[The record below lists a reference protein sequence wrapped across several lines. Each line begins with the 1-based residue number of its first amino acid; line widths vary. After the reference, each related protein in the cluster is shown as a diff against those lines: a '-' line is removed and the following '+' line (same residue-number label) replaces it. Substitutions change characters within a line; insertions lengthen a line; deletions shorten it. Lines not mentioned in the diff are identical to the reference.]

1 MRLIRLAC
9 GTQRLEAVKWAEQEG
24 LQDCGRFLLCLLVCY
39 RTLARHLAFLAFA
52 ARMRLHVAA
61 FVISTYATALE
72 PAVRHASLPM
82 GSARRALGAITAAAA
97 LVQPSAAFSSPLD
110 DVLRAAATLDA
121 LSLSDRACAQKAL
134 SSAPFTDAS
143 LPTKG
148 GNVPPSEVPFIPG
161 LYYPKSL
168 FAANYERPLPTI
180 GNALRKNMDAAG
192 RELQFAKP
200 KATMDEDVFVKRAKT
215 EAALSMDYLDL
226 LRNEWLDAV
235 QQLESDLDAEGFDAK
250 AASNDLDAAR
260 RGAKKWLD
268 AARAPAA
275 PSLGALCA
283 TR

>member
-1 MRLIRLAC
+1 MLRAS
-9 GTQRLEAVKWAEQEG
+9 
-24 LQDCGRFLLCLLVCY
+24 
-39 RTLARHLAFLAFA
+39 
-52 ARMRLHVAA
+52 A
-61 FVISTYATALE
+61 FVVFTCAAALK
-72 PAVRHASLPM
+72 PAVRRGSALGSSLAASPA
-82 GSARRALGAITAAAA
+82 ARRALGAIVATAA

-110 DVLRAAATLDA
+110 DVLTAAATLDA

-200 KATMDEDVFVKRAKT
+200 KATMDDDVFVKRAKT

-250 AASNDLDAAR
+250 VASGDLDVAR
-260 RGAKKWLD
+260 RGAKKWLE

-275 PSLGALCA
+275 PAVGALCA

>member
-1 MRLIRLAC
+1 MRRAS
-9 GTQRLEAVKWAEQEG
+9 
-24 LQDCGRFLLCLLVCY
+24 
-39 RTLARHLAFLAFA
+39 
-52 ARMRLHVAA
+52 A
-61 FVISTYATALE
+61 FVVFTCAVALK
-72 PAVRHASLPM
+72 PAVRRGSASLG
-82 GSARRALGAITAAAA
+82 GSLAASPAQPAARAVRRALGAIVAAA
-97 LVQPSAAFSSPLD
+97 LALPDAASAKPLE
-110 DVLRAAATLDA
+110 DVLSAAATLDA
-121 LSLSDRACAQKAL
+121 LSLADRACAQKVL
-134 SSAPFTDAS
+134 STAPFTDAS

-148 GNVPPSEVPFIPG
+148 GNVPRSEVPFIPG

-200 KATMDEDVFVKRAKT
+200 KATTMDEDVFVKRAKT

-260 RGAKKWLD
+260 RGAKKWLET
-268 AARAPAA
+268 ARAPAA

>member
-1 MRLIRLAC
+1 MLR
-9 GTQRLEAVKWAEQEG
+9 VS
-24 LQDCGRFLLCLLVCY
+24 
-39 RTLARHLAFLAFA
+39 
-52 ARMRLHVAA
+52 A
-61 FVISTYATALE
+61 FVVWTCAAALK
-72 PAVRHASLPM
+72 PAVRRGSASL
-82 GSARRALGAITAAAA
+82 GSLGASPAQQPAALAVRRALGAIAAAAA
-97 LVQPSAAFSSPLD
+97 LSLPNAACAKPLD
-110 DVLRAAATLDA
+110 DVLQAAATLDA

-180 GNALRKNMDAAG
+180 GNALRRNMDAAG

>member
-1 MRLIRLAC
+1 
-9 GTQRLEAVKWAEQEG
+9 
-24 LQDCGRFLLCLLVCY
+24 
-39 RTLARHLAFLAFA
+39 
-52 ARMRLHVAA
+52 MRLHASA
-61 FVISTYATALE
+61 FVVLTCATALE
-72 PAVRHASLPM
+72 PAVRLASLRRASL
-82 GSARRALGAITAAAA
+82 GGARRALGAAAATAA
-97 LVQPSAAFSSPLD
+97 LVQPSAASAKPLD
-110 DVLRAAATLDA
+110 DVLQAAATLDA

-200 KATMDEDVFVKRAKT
+200 KATMDDDVFVKRAKT

-235 QQLESDLDAEGFDAK
+235 QQLESDLDDVGYDSK
-250 AASNDLDAAR
+250 TAAADLDVAR
-260 RGAKKWLD
+260 RGAKKWLE

-275 PSLGALCA
+275 PSVGALCA

>member
-1 MRLIRLAC
+1 MLRASALA
-9 GTQRLEAVKWAEQEG
+9 
-24 LQDCGRFLLCLLVCY
+24 LLTC
-39 RTLARHLAFLAFA
+39 
-52 ARMRLHVAA
+52 
-61 FVISTYATALE
+61 ATALE
-72 PAVRHASLPM
+72 PAVRLASLRRASL
-82 GSARRALGAITAAAA
+82 GGARRALGAAAATAA
-97 LVQPSAAFSSPLD
+97 LVQPSAASAKPLD
-110 DVLRAAATLDA
+110 DVLQAAATLDA
-121 LSLSDRACAQKAL
+121 LSLSDRACAQKVL
-134 SSAPFTDAS
+134 SGAPFTDVS
-143 LPTKG
+143 LPKKG

-200 KATMDEDVFVKRAKT
+200 KATMEDDVFVKRAKT

-250 AASNDLDAAR
+250 TAAGDLDAAR
-260 RGAKKWLD
+260 RGARKWLE
-268 AARAPAA
+268 AARAPT
-275 PSLGALCA
+275 PPTVGALCA

>member
-1 MRLIRLAC
+1 MLRAS
-9 GTQRLEAVKWAEQEG
+9 
-24 LQDCGRFLLCLLVCY
+24 
-39 RTLARHLAFLAFA
+39 
-52 ARMRLHVAA
+52 A
-61 FVISTYATALE
+61 FVVFTCAAALK
-72 PAVRHASLPM
+72 PAVRRGSASLGRSLAASP
-82 GSARRALGAITAAAA
+82 AQPAALAVRRALGAIAAAAA
-97 LVQPSAAFSSPLD
+97 LLPHAACAKPLD
-110 DVLRAAATLDA
+110 DVLQAAATLDA

-134 SSAPFTDAS
+134 STAPFTDAS

-148 GNVPPSEVPFIPG
+148 GNVPRSEVPFIPG

-200 KATMDEDVFVKRAKT
+200 KATMDDDVFVKRAKT

-260 RGAKKWLD
+260 RGAKKWLE

-275 PSLGALCA
+275 PILGALCA

>member
-1 MRLIRLAC
+1 MLRAS
-9 GTQRLEAVKWAEQEG
+9 
-24 LQDCGRFLLCLLVCY
+24 
-39 RTLARHLAFLAFA
+39 
-52 ARMRLHVAA
+52 A
-61 FVISTYATALE
+61 FVVFTCAAALK
-72 PAVRHASLPM
+72 PAVRRGSASLGRSLAASP
-82 GSARRALGAITAAAA
+82 AQPAALAVRRALGAIAAAAA
-97 LVQPSAAFSSPLD
+97 LLPHAACAKPLD
-110 DVLRAAATLDA
+110 DVLQAAATLDA
-121 LSLSDRACAQKAL
+121 LSLADRACAQKVL
-134 SSAPFTDAS
+134 STAPFTDAS

-148 GNVPPSEVPFIPG
+148 GNVPRSEVPFIPG

-200 KATMDEDVFVKRAKT
+200 KATMDDDVFVKRAKT

-235 QQLESDLDAEGFDAK
+235 QQLESDLDDVGYDSKTATA
-250 AASNDLDAAR
+250 DLDAAR
-260 RGAKKWLD
+260 RGGRKWLE

-275 PSLGALCA
+275 PSVGALCA

>member
-1 MRLIRLAC
+1 MRR
-9 GTQRLEAVKWAEQEG
+9 VS
-24 LQDCGRFLLCLLVCY
+24 
-39 RTLARHLAFLAFA
+39 
-52 ARMRLHVAA
+52 A
-61 FVISTYATALE
+61 FVFWTCAAALK
-72 PAVRHASLPM
+72 PAVRRGSASLGRSLAASPAQPAAL
-82 GSARRALGAITAAAA
+82 ARRALGAIAAAA
-97 LVQPSAAFSSPLD
+97 VLSLPNAASAKPLD
-110 DVLRAAATLDA
+110 DVLQAVATLDA
-121 LSLSDRACAQKAL
+121 LSLSDRACAQKVL

-180 GNALRKNMDAAG
+180 GNALRRNMDAAG

-200 KATMDEDVFVKRAKT
+200 KATMDDDVFVKRAKT

-226 LRNEWLDAV
+226 LRNGWLDAV
-235 QQLESDLDAEGFDAK
+235 QQLESDLDDEGYDSK
-250 AASNDLDAAR
+250 TAAADLDAAR
-260 RGAKKWLD
+260 RGAKKWLE

-275 PSLGALCA
+275 PAVGALCA

>member
-1 MRLIRLAC
+1 MLRAS
-9 GTQRLEAVKWAEQEG
+9 
-24 LQDCGRFLLCLLVCY
+24 
-39 RTLARHLAFLAFA
+39 
-52 ARMRLHVAA
+52 A
-61 FVISTYATALE
+61 FVVLTCAAGLE
-72 PAVRHASLPM
+72 PVVQRASLHKA
-82 GSARRALGAITAAAA
+82 SLRALGAVAATAA
-97 LVQPSAAFSSPLD
+97 LSQPSAAFSAPLD
-110 DVLRAAATLDA
+110 DVLQAAATLDA
-121 LSLSDRACAQKAL
+121 LSLSDRACAQKVL
-134 SSAPFTDAS
+134 SGAPFTDVS
-143 LPTKG
+143 LPKKG

-180 GNALRKNMDAAG
+180 GNALRRNMDAAG

-200 KATMDEDVFVKRAKT
+200 KATMDDDVFVKRAKT

-260 RGAKKWLD
+260 RGAKKWLE
-268 AARAPAA
+268 AARAPTA
-275 PSLGALCA
+275 PSVGALCA

>member
-1 MRLIRLAC
+1 MR
-9 GTQRLEAVKWAEQEG
+9 
-24 LQDCGRFLLCLLVCY
+24 
-39 RTLARHLAFLAFA
+39 
-52 ARMRLHVAA
+52 HVSA
-61 FVISTYATALE
+61 FVVFTCAAALK
-72 PAVRHASLPM
+72 PAVRRGSASLGRSLAASPAQPAAL
-82 GSARRALGAITAAAA
+82 ARRALGAIAAAVA
-97 LVQPSAAFSSPLD
+97 LALPRAASAKPLD
-110 DVLRAAATLDA
+110 DVLTAAATLDA
-121 LSLSDRACAQKAL
+121 LSLSDRACAQTVL
-134 SSAPFTDAS
+134 SGAPFTDAS

-200 KATMDEDVFVKRAKT
+200 KATMDDDVFVKRAKT

-235 QQLESDLDAEGFDAK
+235 QQLESDLDDVGYDSK
-250 AASNDLDAAR
+250 SAAADLDAAR
-260 RGAKKWLD
+260 RGAKKWLE

-275 PSLGALCA
+275 PSVGALCA

>member
-1 MRLIRLAC
+1 M
-9 GTQRLEAVKWAEQEG
+9 
-24 LQDCGRFLLCLLVCY
+24 
-39 RTLARHLAFLAFA
+39 AFLAFA
-52 ARMRLHVAA
+52 ARMRLHVTA
-61 FVISTYATALE
+61 FVVLTCATALE
-72 PAVRHASLPM
+72 TAVRRASLRRASL
-82 GSARRALGAITAAAA
+82 GSARRALGNAVAATAALA
-97 LVQPSAAFSSPLD
+97 LPHTASAKALD
-110 DVLRAAATLDA
+110 DVLAAAATLDA
-121 LSLSDRACAQKAL
+121 LTLSDRACAQKAL

-148 GNVPPSEVPFIPG
+148 GNVPRSEVPFIPG

-200 KATMDEDVFVKRAKT
+200 KATTMDEDVFVKRAKT

-260 RGAKKWLD
+260 RGAKKWLE
-268 AARAPAA
+268 AARAPTA
-275 PSLGALCA
+275 PSVGALCA

>member
-1 MRLIRLAC
+1 M
-9 GTQRLEAVKWAEQEG
+9 
-24 LQDCGRFLLCLLVCY
+24 LQGS
-39 RTLARHLAFLAFA
+39 
-52 ARMRLHVAA
+52 A
-61 FVISTYATALE
+61 FVVLTCAAALK
-72 PAVRHASLPM
+72 PAVRRGSASLGRSLAASP
-82 GSARRALGAITAAAA
+82 AQPAALAVRRALGAVAAAAA
-97 LVQPSAAFSSPLD
+97 LFQPYAASAKPLD
-110 DVLRAAATLDA
+110 DVLTAAATLDA

-134 SSAPFTDAS
+134 STAPFTDAS

-148 GNVPPSEVPFIPG
+148 GNVPRSEVPFIPG

-168 FAANYERPLPTI
+168 FASNYERPLPTI
-180 GNALRKNMDAAG
+180 GNALRKNMDEAG

-200 KATMDEDVFVKRAKT
+200 KATMDDDDVFVKRAKT

-260 RGAKKWLD
+260 RGAKKWLE

>member
-1 MRLIRLAC
+1 MRRAS
-9 GTQRLEAVKWAEQEG
+9 
-24 LQDCGRFLLCLLVCY
+24 
-39 RTLARHLAFLAFA
+39 
-52 ARMRLHVAA
+52 A
-61 FVISTYATALE
+61 FVVFTCAVALK
-72 PAVRHASLPM
+72 PAVRRGSASLG
-82 GSARRALGAITAAAA
+82 GSLAASPAQPAARAVRRALGAIVAAA
-97 LVQPSAAFSSPLD
+97 LALPDAASAKPLE
-110 DVLRAAATLDA
+110 DVLSAAATLDA
-121 LSLSDRACAQKAL
+121 LSLADRACAQKVL
-134 SSAPFTDAS
+134 STAPFTDAS

-148 GNVPPSEVPFIPG
+148 GNVPRSEVPFIPG

-250 AASNDLDAAR
+250 VASGDLDAAR
-260 RGAKKWLD
+260 RGARKWLE
-268 AARAPAA
+268 AARAPT
-275 PSLGALCA
+275 PPTVGALCA

>member
-1 MRLIRLAC
+1 
-9 GTQRLEAVKWAEQEG
+9 
-24 LQDCGRFLLCLLVCY
+24 
-39 RTLARHLAFLAFA
+39 
-52 ARMRLHVAA
+52 
-61 FVISTYATALE
+61 
-72 PAVRHASLPM
+72 M

-180 GNALRKNMDAAG
+180 GNALRRNMDAAG

-200 KATMDEDVFVKRAKT
+200 KATMDDGDDVFVKRAKT

>member
-1 MRLIRLAC
+1 MLRAS
-9 GTQRLEAVKWAEQEG
+9 
-24 LQDCGRFLLCLLVCY
+24 
-39 RTLARHLAFLAFA
+39 
-52 ARMRLHVAA
+52 A
-61 FVISTYATALE
+61 FVVLTCAAGLE
-72 PAVRHASLPM
+72 PVVQRASLRKA
-82 GSARRALGAITAAAA
+82 SLRALGAVAATAA
-97 LVQPSAAFSSPLD
+97 LSQPSAAFSKPLE
-110 DVLRAAATLDA
+110 DVLQAAATLDA
-121 LSLSDRACAQKAL
+121 LSLSDRACAQKVL
-134 SSAPFTDAS
+134 SGAPFTDAS

-200 KATMDEDVFVKRAKT
+200 KATMDDDVFVKRAKT

>member
-1 MRLIRLAC
+1 MRRAS
-9 GTQRLEAVKWAEQEG
+9 
-24 LQDCGRFLLCLLVCY
+24 
-39 RTLARHLAFLAFA
+39 
-52 ARMRLHVAA
+52 A
-61 FVISTYATALE
+61 FVVFTCAVALK
-72 PAVRHASLPM
+72 PAVRRGSASLG
-82 GSARRALGAITAAAA
+82 GSLAASPAQPAARAVRRALGAIVAAA
-97 LVQPSAAFSSPLD
+97 LALPDAASAKPLE
-110 DVLRAAATLDA
+110 DVLSAAATLDA
-121 LSLSDRACAQKAL
+121 LSLADRACAQKVL
-134 SSAPFTDAS
+134 STAPFTDAS

-148 GNVPPSEVPFIPG
+148 GNVPRSEVPFIPG

-200 KATMDEDVFVKRAKT
+200 KATMDDDVFVKRAKT

-250 AASNDLDAAR
+250 VASGDLDAAR
-260 RGAKKWLD
+260 RGGRKWLE

-275 PSLGALCA
+275 PAVGALCS

>member
-1 MRLIRLAC
+1 
-9 GTQRLEAVKWAEQEG
+9 
-24 LQDCGRFLLCLLVCY
+24 
-39 RTLARHLAFLAFA
+39 
-52 ARMRLHVAA
+52 MRLHVAA
-61 FVISTYATALE
+61 FVVLTCATALE
-72 PAVRHASLPM
+72 PAVRRASLHM
-82 GSARRALGAITAAAA
+82 GSARRALGGIVATAA

-110 DVLRAAATLDA
+110 DVLTAAATLDA

-148 GNVPPSEVPFIPG
+148 GNVPRSEVPFIPG

-200 KATMDEDVFVKRAKT
+200 KATTMDDDVFVKRAKT

-283 TR
+283 TRK

>member
-1 MRLIRLAC
+1 M
-9 GTQRLEAVKWAEQEG
+9 
-24 LQDCGRFLLCLLVCY
+24 
-39 RTLARHLAFLAFA
+39 AFLAFA
-52 ARMRLHVAA
+52 ARMRLHVTA
-61 FVISTYATALE
+61 FVVLTCATALE
-72 PAVRHASLPM
+72 TAVRRASLRRASL
-82 GSARRALGAITAAAA
+82 GSARRALGNAVAATAALA
-97 LVQPSAAFSSPLD
+97 LPHTASAKALD
-110 DVLRAAATLDA
+110 DVLAAAATLDA
-121 LSLSDRACAQKAL
+121 LTLSDRACAQNVL
-134 SSAPFTDAS
+134 STAPFTDAS

-200 KATMDEDVFVKRAKT
+200 KATMDDDVFVKRAKT

-226 LRNEWLDAV
+226 LRNGWLDAV
-235 QQLESDLDAEGFDAK
+235 QQLESDLDDEGYDSK
-250 AASNDLDAAR
+250 TAAADLDAAR
-260 RGAKKWLD
+260 RGAKKWLE

-275 PSLGALCA
+275 PAVGALCA

>member
-1 MRLIRLAC
+1 MLR
-9 GTQRLEAVKWAEQEG
+9 VS
-24 LQDCGRFLLCLLVCY
+24 
-39 RTLARHLAFLAFA
+39 
-52 ARMRLHVAA
+52 A
-61 FVISTYATALE
+61 FVVWTCAAALK
-72 PAVRHASLPM
+72 PAVRRGSASLGRSLAASP
-82 GSARRALGAITAAAA
+82 AQPAALAVRRALGAVAAAAA
-97 LVQPSAAFSSPLD
+97 LSQPYAASAKPLD
-110 DVLRAAATLDA
+110 DVLTAAATLDA
-121 LSLSDRACAQKAL
+121 LSLSDRACAQTVL
-134 SSAPFTDAS
+134 STAPFTDAS

-200 KATMDEDVFVKRAKT
+200 KATMDDDVFVKRAKT

-235 QQLESDLDAEGFDAK
+235 QQLESDLDDVGYDSK
-250 AASNDLDAAR
+250 TAAADLDVAR
-260 RGAKKWLD
+260 RGAKKWLE

-275 PSLGALCA
+275 PSVGALCA

>member
-1 MRLIRLAC
+1 MPNDA
-9 GTQRLEAVKWAEQEG
+9 
-24 LQDCGRFLLCLLVCY
+24 
-39 RTLARHLAFLAFA
+39 
-52 ARMRLHVAA
+52 
-61 FVISTYATALE
+61 
-72 PAVRHASLPM
+72 
-82 GSARRALGAITAAAA
+82 SAR
-97 LVQPSAAFSSPLD
+97 PLD
-110 DVLRAAATLDA
+110 DVLHAAATLDA
-121 LSLSDRACAQKAL
+121 LSLSDRACAQKVL
-134 SSAPFTDAS
+134 SGAPFTDAS

-180 GNALRKNMDAAG
+180 GNALRRNMDAAG

-200 KATMDEDVFVKRAKT
+200 KATMDDDVFVKRAKT

-250 AASNDLDAAR
+250 GASGDLDAAR
-260 RGAKKWLD
+260 RGGRKWLE

-275 PSLGALCA
+275 PSVGALCA

>member
-1 MRLIRLAC
+1 MLR
-9 GTQRLEAVKWAEQEG
+9 VS
-24 LQDCGRFLLCLLVCY
+24 
-39 RTLARHLAFLAFA
+39 AFA
-52 ARMRLHVAA
+52 VWTCAAALKPALRSPLRRASLVAA
-61 FVISTYATALE
+61 SPAQPAAL
-72 PAVRHASLPM
+72 AV
-82 GSARRALGAITAAAA
+82 RRALGAVAAAAA
-97 LVQPSAAFSSPLD
+97 LSQPYAASAKPLD
-110 DVLRAAATLDA
+110 DVLTAAATLDA
-121 LSLSDRACAQKAL
+121 LSLSDRACAQKVL
-134 SSAPFTDAS
+134 STAPFTDAS

-200 KATMDEDVFVKRAKT
+200 KATMDDDVFVKRAKT

-250 AASNDLDAAR
+250 TAAGDLDAAR
-260 RGAKKWLD
+260 RGARKWLE
-268 AARAPAA
+268 AARAPT
-275 PSLGALCA
+275 PPTVGALCA

>member
-1 MRLIRLAC
+1 MRRSS
-9 GTQRLEAVKWAEQEG
+9 
-24 LQDCGRFLLCLLVCY
+24 
-39 RTLARHLAFLAFA
+39 
-52 ARMRLHVAA
+52 A
-61 FVISTYATALE
+61 FVVFTCAAALK
-72 PAVRHASLPM
+72 PAVRRGSSLAASSAQPAAL
-82 GSARRALGAITAAAA
+82 ARRALGAVAAAAA
-97 LVQPSAAFSSPLD
+97 LLPHAASAKPLD
-110 DVLRAAATLDA
+110 DVLQAAATLDA

-134 SSAPFTDAS
+134 STAPFTDAS

-200 KATMDEDVFVKRAKT
+200 KATMDDDDVFVKRAKT

-226 LRNEWLDAV
+226 LRNGWLDAV
-235 QQLESDLDAEGFDAK
+235 QQLESDLDDEGYDSK
-250 AASNDLDAAR
+250 TAAADLDAAR
-260 RGAKKWLD
+260 RGAKKWLE

-275 PSLGALCA
+275 APAVGTLCA

>member
-1 MRLIRLAC
+1 MLRAS
-9 GTQRLEAVKWAEQEG
+9 
-24 LQDCGRFLLCLLVCY
+24 
-39 RTLARHLAFLAFA
+39 
-52 ARMRLHVAA
+52 A
-61 FVISTYATALE
+61 FVVLTCAAGLE
-72 PAVRHASLPM
+72 PVVQRASLRKA
-82 GSARRALGAITAAAA
+82 SLRALGAVAATAA
-97 LVQPSAAFSSPLD
+97 LSQPSAAFSAPLD
-110 DVLRAAATLDA
+110 DVLQAAATLDA

-134 SSAPFTDAS
+134 SSAPFTDVS
-143 LPTKG
+143 LPKKG

-180 GNALRKNMDAAG
+180 GNALRRNMDAAG

-200 KATMDEDVFVKRAKT
+200 KATMDDDVFVKRAKT

-250 AASNDLDAAR
+250 TAAGDLDAAR
-260 RGAKKWLD
+260 RGARKWLE
-268 AARAPAA
+268 AARAPT
-275 PSLGALCA
+275 PPTVGALCA

>member
-1 MRLIRLAC
+1 MLRAS
-9 GTQRLEAVKWAEQEG
+9 
-24 LQDCGRFLLCLLVCY
+24 
-39 RTLARHLAFLAFA
+39 
-52 ARMRLHVAA
+52 A
-61 FVISTYATALE
+61 FVVLTCAAGLE
-72 PAVRHASLPM
+72 PVVQRASLRKA
-82 GSARRALGAITAAAA
+82 SLRALGAVAATAA
-97 LVQPSAAFSSPLD
+97 LSQPSAAVSSPLD
-110 DVLRAAATLDA
+110 DVLQAAATLDA
-121 LSLSDRACAQKAL
+121 LSLSDRACAQKVL

-180 GNALRKNMDAAG
+180 GNALRRNMDAAG

-200 KATMDEDVFVKRAKT
+200 KATMDDDVFVKRAKT

-226 LRNEWLDAV
+226 LRNGWLDAV
-235 QQLESDLDAEGFDAK
+235 QQLESDLDDEGYDSK
-250 AASNDLDAAR
+250 TAAADLDAAR
-260 RGAKKWLD
+260 RGAKKWLE

-275 PSLGALCA
+275 PAVGALCA

>member
-1 MRLIRLAC
+1 MP
-9 GTQRLEAVKWAEQEG
+9 
-24 LQDCGRFLLCLLVCY
+24 
-39 RTLARHLAFLAFA
+39 HA
-52 ARMRLHVAA
+52 A
-61 FVISTYATALE
+61 
-72 PAVRHASLPM
+72 
-82 GSARRALGAITAAAA
+82 SAK
-97 LVQPSAAFSSPLD
+97 PLD
-110 DVLRAAATLDA
+110 DVLSAAATLDA
-121 LSLSDRACAQKAL
+121 LSLADRACAQKVL
-134 SSAPFTDAS
+134 STAPFTDAS

-148 GNVPPSEVPFIPG
+148 GNVPRSEVPFIPG

-250 AASNDLDAAR
+250 VASGDLDAAR
-260 RGAKKWLD
+260 RGAKKWLE
-268 AARAPAA
+268 AARAPTA
-275 PSLGALCA
+275 PAVGALCA